1 MPEEQSSGSQRDQHV
16 LFPTRPLSSM
26 VGSYDLFLRE
36 TLTFNLFNLAP
47 FLTSSMKLHGRRHSM
62 AARINTPAS
71 AQSAFSFVKESGWTA
86 TVRSVRT
93 VVPKPEAAASRAVAS
108 TQ

>member
-1 MPEEQSSGSQRDQHV
+1 MPEEQPSGSPRDQHV

-26 VGSYDLFLRE
+26 VGSHGLFLRE
-36 TLTFNLFNLAP
+36 TLTFNLALF
-47 FLTSSMKLHGRRHSM
+47 TSSMKFHGRHHSM
-62 AARINTPAS
+62 AARINTPVS
-71 AQSAFSFVKESGWTA
+71 AQSAFSFVRESGWTA

-93 VVPKPEAAASRAVAS
+93 VVPKPAAAASRAVAS

>member
-1 MPEEQSSGSQRDQHV
+1 MPEEQPSGSPRDQHV

-26 VGSYDLFLRE
+26 VGSHGLFLRE
-36 TLTFNLFNLAP
+36 TLTFNLAL
-47 FLTSSMKLHGRRHSM
+47 FLTSSMKFHGRHHSM
-62 AARINTPAS
+62 AARINTPVS
-71 AQSAFSFVKESGWTA
+71 AQSAFSFVRESGWTA

-93 VVPKPEAAASRAVAS
+93 VVPKPAAAASRAVAS

>member
-1 MPEEQSSGSQRDQHV
+1 MPEEQSSGSPRDQHV
-16 LFPTRPLSSM
+16 LFPTHPLSSM
-26 VGSYDLFLRE
+26 VGSHGLFPRE
-36 TLTFNLFNLAP
+36 TFTFNLAL
-47 FLTSSMKLHGRRHSM
+47 FLTSSMKFHGPHHST
-62 AARINTPAS
+62 AARINTPVS

-93 VVPKPEAAASRAVAS
+93 VVAKPAAAASRAVAS